1 MRKTRQSGFSLLEL
15 LVAMMIIAVIATLG
29 FTKYREFSD
38 QARYIKAKDT
48 LQIVSSGLDQY
59 YLKHGQFPSM
69 TTFESLIDANSPLVK
84 ENMIPPNVPAKD
96 PWGNPFE
103 ATSGKGVYALKCQ
116 GDPSGN
122 EDRKAFTLEPG
133 RMGENSNSQ
142 TPGAPAPKAAP

>member
-96 PWGNPFE
+96 PWGNTRRAVE
-103 ATSGKGVYALKCQ
+103 ASTIINRKDFGLVWNKVLEAGGVMV
-116 GDPSGN
+116 G
-122 EDRKAFTLEPG
+122 EEVTITLDIELV
-133 RMGENSNSQ
+133 Q
-142 TPGAPAPKAAP
+142 QAQKK